1 MLHHPSSQS
10 HDRDCVLTCLC
21 SSEELLYHW
30 CSELDQSLCS
40 LCASY
45 RIHQVLRGTQTLHHD
60 RFTCITPDKHY
71 LALSAQVPSDNFR
84 VEHKP
89 VSWLLTLGIGAC

>member
-1 MLHHPSSQS
+1 M
-10 HDRDCVLTCLC
+10 
-21 SSEELLYHW
+21 
-30 CSELDQSLCS
+30 
-40 LCASY
+40 
-45 RIHQVLRGTQTLHHD
+45 LRGTQTLHHD